1 MHIYSTCGIYYIQE
15 NDVSVTGMI
24 DRAKLAK
31 GYITDEYLKPY
42 AIFKSDMKDT
52 YVEEMEICSEFEEG
66 IEKQEFQVF
75 YQPVVD
81 AKTGKIVSAEALVRW
96 FHEQKGFISPGQF
109 IPALEKGGYIS
120 ELDRYMIEKVTGCLD
135 KRRAEKKRF
144 VPVSVNLSWMDF
156 YDENML
162 EWIVRGLKKTIR
174 MNRRS
179 ALKLLRLLWQQ

>member
-42 AIFKSDMKDT
+42 AIFKNDMKDT
-52 YVEEMEICSEFEEG
+52 YMDEMEICSEFEEG
-66 IEKQEFQVF
+66 LSNRNF
-75 YQPVVD
+75 
-81 AKTGKIVSAEALVRW
+81 RC
-96 FHEQKGFISPGQF
+96 FISRSWMQEPEKSYRRRHWCAGF
-109 IPALEKGGYIS
+109 MSRKDGFLPDSVFPALEKGGYIS
-120 ELDRYMIEKVTGCLD
+120 QLDRYMIEKVTGCLD
-135 KRRAEKKRF
+135 QRRAEKKRF

-179 ALKLLRLLWQQ
+179 ALKLLRPLWQQ

>member
-52 YVEEMEICSEFEEG
+52 YVDEMEICSEFEEG

-109 IPALEKGGYIS
+109 IPVFEKNGLISDVDKYIWETACEKLREWKKEGREDLYIS
-120 ELDRYMIEKVTGCLD
+120 
-135 KRRAEKKRF
+135 
-144 VPVSVNLSWMDF
+144 VNISPRDF
-156 YDENML
+156 YFLNL
-162 EWIVRGLKKTIR
+162 F
-174 MNRRS
+174 
-179 ALKLLRLLWQQ
+179 LRAKVIFVSLAKI